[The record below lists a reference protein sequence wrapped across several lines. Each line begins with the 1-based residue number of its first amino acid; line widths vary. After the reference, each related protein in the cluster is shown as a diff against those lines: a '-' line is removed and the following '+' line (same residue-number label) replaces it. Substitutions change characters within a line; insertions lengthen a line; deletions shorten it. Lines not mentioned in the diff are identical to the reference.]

1 MVYVAC
7 LRVKASLLLIELMS
21 RDVIG
26 FSVVVYSHSHLRST
40 RISSIYANCVQ
51 STWRTS
57 RVLTSTLKR
66 NVIRRTS
73 WWEDAAFL
81 CGLHNPQWLCAKL
94 RKGFTVLFSVRLLA
108 NMQKNAVCHWKP
120 CQKMHF
126 WINHRQSTSN
136 KDIMLDILYQL
147 WLILIFCLVLFILLF
162 LCVLQEKQEEN
173 ELRALPLPSPAQLR
187 ALDCAVLEAAEVH
200 GISEED
206 FALRQTVVLRM
217 EGIIRKQLTGT
228 RLSLPNLRHALHLF
242 CSLSSISELTKYARN
257 WPALWYLL
265 S

>member
-94 RKGFTVLFSVRLLA
+94 RKGFTVLVSVRLLA
-108 NMQKNAVCHWKP
+108 NMQKNAMCHWKP

-126 WINHRQSTSN
+126 WINHVKAPAT
-136 KDIMLDILYQL
+136 KILCWIFYINFDSF
-147 WLILIFCLVLFILLF
+147 WFFVWFCLSSCFCVFCRKSRRRMSCERFLFP
-162 LCVLQEKQEEN
+162 
-173 ELRALPLPSPAQLR
+173 LRPSWGR
-187 ALDCAVLEAAEVH
+187 
-200 GISEED
+200 
-206 FALRQTVVLRM
+206 
-217 EGIIRKQLTGT
+217 
-228 RLSLPNLRHALHLF
+228 
-242 CSLSSISELTKYARN
+242 
-257 WPALWYLL
+257 
-265 S
+265 